1 MHVWIIGA
9 GGLFGSSLVKVG
21 GRLGHTIVTSTDV
34 PWNDSSLALA
44 HLSSDAERFLSHV
57 QREGQSWAIVWAA
70 GSVTTASSEIEAQRE
85 LDLYRAF
92 VQQLKVL
99 IDSYSPPPAGNAG
112 VFCPISSAGAMYAGS
127 AHPPFEASSPAV
139 PVGTYGHLK
148 QDQERIASGE
158 LSEECGVLLAR
169 VANLYGP
176 GQNLTKLQ
184 GLISRLALATITR
197 EPISMF
203 VPLDTLRDFIYV
215 DDAAAALFHWLD
227 QPQAR
232 TTTIRVIASGNPVSL
247 GYLISLM
254 QDITHT
260 RIPVAYGMHPSAHA
274 QARDIR
280 LSPDS
285 DPYLE
290 GTSRTHLP
298 EGMKDVFLDILKR
311 HQLHSRI
318 GN

>member
-21 GRLGHTIVTSTDV
+21 GRLGHHIVSSTDV
-34 PWNDSSLALA
+34 PWNDSSLALT
-44 HLSSDAERFLSHV
+44 HLSADAERFLAQV
-57 QREGQSWAIVWAA
+57 QGERQQWAIVWAA
-70 GSVTTASSEIEAQRE
+70 GSVTTASSENEARKE
-85 LDLYRAF
+85 LDLYTAF
-92 VQQLKVL
+92 VQQLRVL
-99 IDSYSPPPAGNAG
+99 IARFSPPDGNAG
-112 VFCPISSAGAMYAGS
+112 VFSLISSAGAMYAGS
-127 AHPPFEASSPAV
+127 AHPPFDASSPAA

-148 QDQERIASGE
+148 QEQEHIASTE

-184 GLISRLALATITR
+184 GLISRLALAAVTR

-227 QPQAR
+227 QPQPR
-232 TTTIRVIASGNPVSL
+232 KPTVRVIASGNPVSL

-274 QARDIR
+274 QGRDIR

-285 DPYLE
+285 DSQLE
-290 GTSRTHLP
+290 GALRTQLP
-298 EGMKDVFLDILKR
+298 EGMKDVYLDILER
-311 HQLHSRI
+311 HQIHARI